1 MLKKCFKNFL
11 LPLYVFLVP
20 VLGVAQDPNVKIS
33 AVFPSDPSIFTQGL
47 EYHEG
52 KLYQSSGLYQKSFIR
67 VWDPETEQIF
77 NQIEIEPSLFAE
89 GITII
94 NNQLYMVSWRENK
107 CLVFDPETLE
117 QLHTYYYNGEG
128 WGLANNGSEI
138 IMSNGT
144 PEIVFRNP
152 LDFSITRQITVT
164 QNGNPIRNINEL
176 EYHDGY
182 IYANIFM
189 QNAII
194 IIDEDTGEIVKAVN
208 FPVKQLMGETSQE
221 QVLNGIA
228 RNPDTGN
235 FLITGKLYPSFFE
248 VDFTILEL
256 DEVDEKDTPASKTT
270 SASQPTSQP
279 TETQMEKSSP
289 SGNANN

>member
-1 MLKKCFKNFL
+1 MMKNSFKNHL
-11 LPLYVFLVP
+11 LILFIFLVP
-20 VLGVAQDPNVKIS
+20 VLGIAQDPNVKIS

-47 EYHEG
+47 EYHQG

-77 NQIEIEPSLFAE
+77 NQIEIEPALFAE

-94 NNQLYMVSWRENK
+94 KNQLYMISWRENK

-117 QLHTYYYNGEG
+117 QLHTFYYNGEG
-128 WGLANNGSEI
+128 WGLANNGTEI

-152 LDFSITRQITVT
+152 LDFSITRKITVT

-176 EYHDGY
+176 EYYDGY

-194 IIDEDTGEIVKAVN
+194 IIDEDTGKIVKAVN
-208 FPVKQLMGETSQE
+208 FPVNQLMGETSQE

-228 RNPDTGN
+228 HNPDTGK
-235 FLITGKLYPSFFE
+235 FLITGKLYQNFFE

-256 DEVDEKDTPASKTT
+256 DEEQNNTSSSSESKPG
-270 SASQPTSQP
+270 SQPTSKPADNQI
-279 TETQMEKSSP
+279 EKSSA
-289 SGNANN
+289 SGTATN